1 MFVCFFKENQN
12 FQSIEKMKE
21 EKEEE
26 NGNNQNKW
34 DKLNDRIL
42 ILVILEEEKMYTE

>member
-1 MFVCFFKENQN
+1 MFSVCLFFKENQN
-12 FQSIEKMKE
+12 FQSIEKM
-21 EKEEE
+21 KEEE

-42 ILVILEEEKMYTE
+42 ILVILEEEKIYTE

>member
-12 FQSIEKMKE
+12 FQSIEKM
-21 EKEEE
+21 KEEE

-42 ILVILEEEKMYTE
+42 ILVILEEEKIYTE